1 MNLDSKV
8 GNEYLKI
15 KLLGISTS
23 ALIMMLSNGVYASN
37 EVPTASLN
45 NNNELNNGTEIV
57 QEIDSDDDSLDID
70 DLLNK
75 DTTGENDN
83 DVSVTNNDNVV
94 IDNNA
99 STTSVNTGTNNE
111 AQNSAPN
118 ESSSTNENSGSEN
131 ISLNNNTTNNSNET
145 QNGSNQSG
153 FRRN

>member
-83 DVSVTNNDNVV
+83 DVSDRCVEKAMG
-94 IDNNA
+94 I
-99 STTSVNTGTNNE
+99 TGNYRSPQADRITVRE
-111 AQNSAPN
+111 D
-118 ESSSTNENSGSEN
+118 GK
-131 ISLNNNTTNNSNET
+131 
-145 QNGSNQSG
+145 
-153 FRRN
+153 